1 MLLNLPLSRSKLDR
15 AAHLRSDSAALD
27 ELFSKA
33 KIISMVADR
42 FECSKSGLT
51 FISPELARGERY
63 FLGLS
68 SDGQAYF
75 VAHQVSDQKEFGE
88 NFQSLRTLGAHLSDL
103 EIGAAVHSLALS
115 QWHQSHMRC
124 SKCGEDTKSILGGS
138 VRKCLV
144 CSAEHHPRT
153 DPAIIVLVKDSKDR
167 ILLGRQKVWPE
178 KRFSTFAGFVE
189 PGESFESCVIREV
202 AEECGG
208 IVTDM
213 NYLGSQPWPFP
224 ASVMIAYEANISNPD
239 SVVADGQE
247 IQEIIWLT
255 REELKLKCE
264 SGELLLPPI
273 ISVARAMINAWYGPT
288 AESELSGQS
297 WRN

>member
-15 AAHLRSDSAALD
+15 AAHLRSDSASLD
-27 ELFSKA
+27 ELFSRA

-51 FISPELARGERY
+51 FIPPELAKGERY

-68 SDGQAYF
+68 SSGEPYF
-75 VAHQVSDQKEFGE
+75 VVHQVSDQKEFGE

-124 SKCGEDTKSILGGS
+124 SKCGENTKSILGGS

-167 ILLGRQKVWPE
+167 ILLGRQKVCLRSASQLLQVLWNQVNHLKVVLSE
-178 KRFSTFAGFVE
+178 KLQRSAAG
-189 PGESFESCVIREV
+189 
-202 AEECGG
+202 
-208 IVTDM
+208 
-213 NYLGSQPWPFP
+213 
-224 ASVMIAYEANISNPD
+224 
-239 SVVADGQE
+239 
-247 IQEIIWLT
+247 
-255 REELKLKCE
+255 
-264 SGELLLPPI
+264 
-273 ISVARAMINAWYGPT
+273 
-288 AESELSGQS
+288 
-297 WRN
+297 

>member
-42 FECSKSGLT
+42 FECSQSGLT

-75 VAHQVSDQKEFGE
+75 VTHQVSDQKEFGE

-124 SKCGEDTKSILGGS
+124 SN
-138 VRKCLV
+138 
-144 CSAEHHPRT
+144 A
-153 DPAIIVLVKDSKDR
+153 AR
-167 ILLGRQKVWPE
+167 ILNQFL
-178 KRFSTFAGFVE
+178 A
-189 PGESFESCVIREV
+189 
-202 AEECGG
+202 AL
-208 IVTDM
+208 
-213 NYLGSQPWPFP
+213 LGSAW
-224 ASVMIAYEANISNPD
+224 SVALSI
-239 SVVADGQE
+239 
-247 IQEIIWLT
+247 IQELI
-255 REELKLKCE
+255 RQ
-264 SGELLLPPI
+264 LLF
-273 ISVARAMINAWYGPT
+273 
-288 AESELSGQS
+288 
-297 WRN
+297 

>member
-42 FECSKSGLT
+42 FECSEKGLT

-75 VAHQVSDQKEFGE
+75 LAHQVSDQKEFGE
-88 NFQSLRTLGAHLSDL
+88 NFQSLRTLGAHLNDL

-208 IVTDM
+208 
-213 NYLGSQPWPFP
+213 
-224 ASVMIAYEANISNPD
+224 
-239 SVVADGQE
+239 
-247 IQEIIWLT
+247 
-255 REELKLKCE
+255 
-264 SGELLLPPI
+264 
-273 ISVARAMINAWYGPT
+273 
-288 AESELSGQS
+288 
-297 WRN
+297 